1 MKGISERYYSIREAK
16 RILEGFVSGQLRVR
30 RRNMRNDREKEEK
43 KSLGIG
49 RIERKRN
56 TDKNLFLQLLKLLK

>member
-1 MKGISERYYSIREAK
+1 MKGISERYYSIREEK